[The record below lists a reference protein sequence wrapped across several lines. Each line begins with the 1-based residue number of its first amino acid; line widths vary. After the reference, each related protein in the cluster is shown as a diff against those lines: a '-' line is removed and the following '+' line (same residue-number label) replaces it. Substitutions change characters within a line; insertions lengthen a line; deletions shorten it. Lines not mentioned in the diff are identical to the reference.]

1 MKNDNYHHGNLREA
15 LIDIALDILEE
26 EGSAGIKMRAV
37 GKRAGVSASAAYR
50 HFSDKSA
57 LLAAVAKR
65 GFDDL
70 TIALNQVR
78 TKTHLSVDEQLQEM
92 GVIYVVFAVEHASQ
106 YRLMYGSEAIRTED
120 YPDLAASAHNMSRE
134 YALLVKQCQASGVMK
149 GETTTEILHVMWAC
163 THGAAMLVIDG
174 FISPP
179 DIYQYARNIVN
190 YVDAG
195 IREDD

>member
-1 MKNDNYHHGNLREA
+1 MKNDTYNHGNLREA

-106 YRLMYGSEAIRTED
+106 YR
-120 YPDLAASAHNMSRE
+120 
-134 YALLVKQCQASGVMK
+134 
-149 GETTTEILHVMWAC
+149 
-163 THGAAMLVIDG
+163 
-174 FISPP
+174 
-179 DIYQYARNIVN
+179 
-190 YVDAG
+190 
-195 IREDD
+195 